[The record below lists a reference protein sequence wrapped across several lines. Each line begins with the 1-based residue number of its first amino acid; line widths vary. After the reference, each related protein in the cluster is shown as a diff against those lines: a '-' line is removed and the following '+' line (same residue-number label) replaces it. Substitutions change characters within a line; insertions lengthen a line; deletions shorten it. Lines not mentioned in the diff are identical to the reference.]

1 MLKNLSVVFF
11 FFFYFVW
18 IFLFASCKIFFYF
31 LACNSKFNTLDEEEE
46 QDEKECRKHL
56 QAPDING
63 ATNVSSSYSQESSPI
78 SVTSPSSSD

>member
-1 MLKNLSVVFF
+1 M
-11 FFFYFVW
+11 W
-18 IFLFASCKIFFYF
+18 IFFFASCKIFFYF